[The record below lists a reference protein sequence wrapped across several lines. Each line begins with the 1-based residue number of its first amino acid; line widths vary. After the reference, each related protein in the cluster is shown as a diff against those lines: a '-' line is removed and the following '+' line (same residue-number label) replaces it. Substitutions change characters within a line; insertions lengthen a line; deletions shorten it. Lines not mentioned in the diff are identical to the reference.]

1 MKPGK
6 LGMMCVALALSASA
20 VAQPPQ
26 EGRRPEGGGPF
37 GQPPGMR
44 GRFPNPLLD
53 ALDKDK
59 NGELSEEE
67 IDGAVAAL
75 KSLDRNKDRKL
86 DGSELRPMPQ
96 EMGRGGFG
104 GFGGPGGPGGFG
116 PGGPGGP
123 GGQNGGGEA
132 MLERMM
138 AMDADQD
145 GKLSKSELPERL
157 QPMLERS
164 DRNKDGALDRE
175 EVMAM
180 ARERMGQGQPGPGQ
194 GPRPGEFLNRMM
206 EASDADKNGKLT
218 GEEIPPFLR
227 EQMATFDA
235 NKDGELD
242 KAELEAG
249 MAARMREG
257 FGGRGGEGRGEGR
270 GGEGRGEGGGEG
282 RGGEG
287 RGGEGRGERNE
298 GERARPQRPPVEDA
312 APNPPAGDDA
322 DGGDRKERADGNGDK
337 EDSDK
342 EDGDKEDGR

>member
-67 IDGAVAAL
+67 IDGAVSAL

-86 DGSELRPMPQ
+86 DGSELRPMP
-96 EMGRGGFG
+96 EGMGRGGFG
-104 GFGGPGGPGGFG
+104 GFGGFGPRG
-116 PGGPGGP
+116 PGGPEGR
-123 GGQNGGGEA
+123 GGQNGGGET
-132 MLERMM
+132 MLERML

-194 GPRPGEFLNRMM
+194 GPRPGEVLNRMM

-257 FGGRGGEGRGEGR
+257 FGGRGGEGRG
-270 GGEGRGEGGGEG
+270 
-282 RGGEG
+282 
-287 RGGEGRGERNE
+287 GEGRGERNE
-298 GERARPQRPPVEDA
+298 GERPRPQRPPVEDA
-312 APNPPAGDDA
+312 APNPPASDDA

-337 EDSDK
+337 EDGDKEDSDK
-342 EDGDKEDGR
+342 EDGR